1 MPMSRA
7 DEAINYY
14 HDLLAGRH
22 LDSTRQALDEATQRE
37 SLSFGG
43 RAICSVL
50 RPYFITAEQYEY
62 VRRASTVVMIAIAAL
77 GRRLLNDSRLRSEL
91 DLDWQE
97 EEIIQVETGYGAAD
111 VSARLDGFLSEE
123 GDFNFVE
130 YNAESPGG
138 LGYGNALSDAFAG
151 MPIMQEF
158 SRRYDARALPVRTF
172 VFDALVAAYH
182 RWGGKGLPNI
192 AIIDWRGVSTASEF
206 LLMKSEFESHGC
218 LVKIADPGEL
228 EYRSNRLF
236 IEDFAVDLVYKRV
249 VTAELLAKHGTR
261 HPLIDAVRYGG
272 VCMANGFA
280 VQMLYKKAIFALL
293 SDTAVSKS
301 FGPEVAS
308 MLARH
313 IPWTRKVREMK
324 TDYKGHGIDLI
335 PFVAENR
342 ERLVLKPNSEYGGK
356 GVVLG
361 WECDSDNW
369 QKALADGLNNSYIV
383 QERVP
388 LGREVYPSLIDG
400 ELQFDERYLDLDP
413 YVWDGERAEGCG
425 VRLSKLAL
433 LNVSA
438 GGGSATPM
446 FVIRDKT

>member
-1 MPMSRA
+1 MPMSRP

-14 HDLLAGRH
+14 HDLLAGGH
-22 LDSTRQALDEATQRE
+22 LESTRQSLAEATERE

-43 RAICSVL
+43 RAICTVL

-62 VRRASTVVMIAIAAL
+62 VRRVSTFVMIAIAAL
-77 GRRLLNDSRLRSEL
+77 GRRLMTDSRLRSEL
-91 DLDWQE
+91 DLDAKE
-97 EEIIQVETGYGAAD
+97 EEIIQIETGYGSAD
-111 VSARLDGFLSEE
+111 VSARLDGFLSEK

-138 LGYGNALSDAFAG
+138 LGYGNALSDAFRS

-158 SRRYDARALPVRTF
+158 SRRYDARAIPVRTF
-172 VFDALVAAYH
+172 VFDALLAAYH

-192 AIIDWRGVSTASEF
+192 AIINWRGVSTYSEF
-206 LLMKSEFESHGC
+206 LLMQAEFESHGC
-218 LVKIADPGEL
+218 RVKIADPEEL
-228 EYRSNRLF
+228 EYRDGRLF
-236 IEDFAVDLVYKRV
+236 IEEFAVNMVYKRV

-261 HPLIDAVRYGG
+261 HPLIEAVRYGG
-272 VCMANGFA
+272 VCMANGFT

-293 SDTAVSKS
+293 SDTAVSNS
-301 FGPEVAS
+301 FGPEMAS
-308 MLARH
+308 LLARH

-324 TDYKGHGIDLI
+324 TDYKDQRIDLI

-361 WECDSDNW
+361 WECDSDDW

-388 LGREVYPSLIDG
+388 LGREIYPSIIDG
-400 ELQFDERYLDLDP
+400 ELRFDERYLDLDP

-446 FVIRDKT
+446 FIIHEK

>member
-1 MPMSRA
+1 MSRP

-22 LDSTRQALDEATQRE
+22 LDSTRQVLDEATERE

-43 RAICSVL
+43 RAICTVL

-62 VRRASTVVMIAIAAL
+62 VRRASTLVMMAIAAL
-77 GRRLLNDSRLRSEL
+77 GRRLMSDSRLRSEL
-91 DLDWQE
+91 DLDAKE
-97 EEIIQVETGYGAAD
+97 EEIIQVDTGYGSAD

-138 LGYGNALSDAFAG
+138 LGYGNALSDAFAR
-151 MPIMQEF
+151 MPIMREF
-158 SRRYDARALPVRTF
+158 SARYDARALPVRTF
-172 VFDALVAAYH
+172 VFDALLAAYH
-182 RWGGKGLPNI
+182 RWGARGLPNV
-192 AIIDWRGVSTASEF
+192 AIVDWRGVSTYSEF
-206 LLMKSEFESHGC
+206 LLMQSEFESHGC
-218 LVKIADPGEL
+218 QVRIADPEEL
-228 EYRSNRLF
+228 EYRGGRLF
-236 IEDFAVDLVYKRV
+236 VGDFAIDLVYKRV
-249 VTAELLAKHGTR
+249 VTAELLAKYGTR
-261 HPLIDAVRYGG
+261 HPLIDAVRDRA

-280 VQMLYKKAIFALL
+280 VQMLYKKAVFALL
-293 SDTAVSKS
+293 SDTAISSS
-301 FGPEVAS
+301 FGPEMAS
-308 MLARH
+308 LLARH

-324 TDYKGHGIDLI
+324 TDYKGRSIDLVE
-335 PFVAENR
+335 FVAGNR
-342 ERLVLKPNSEYGGK
+342 ERLVLKPNSEYGGR

-361 WECDSDNW
+361 WECDPDDW
-369 QKALADGLNNSYIV
+369 RKALSDALNNSYIV

-388 LGREVYPSLIDG
+388 LGREAYPSIVDG
-400 ELQFDERYLDLDP
+400 ELRIDERYLDLDP

-446 FVIRDKT
+446 FIIRDKA

>member
-1 MPMSRA
+1 MPMTRP
-7 DEAINYY
+7 DEAIEYY
-14 HDLLAGRH
+14 HDLLAGEH
-22 LDSTRQALDEATQRE
+22 LASTSQALAEATERDR
-37 SLSFGG
+37 LSFGN

-50 RPYFITAEQYEY
+50 RPYFITAPQYEY
-62 VRRASTVVMIAIAAL
+62 VRRVSTLVMLAIAAL
-77 GRRLLNDSRLRSEL
+77 GRRLMSDARLRSEL
-91 DLDWQE
+91 DLDSEE
-97 EEIIQVETGYGAAD
+97 EEIIHVDSGYGAAD
-111 VSARLDGFLSEE
+111 VSARLDGFLSAE

-138 LGYGNALSDAFAG
+138 LGYGNALSDAFSG
-151 MPIMQEF
+151 MPVMREF
-158 SRRYDARALPVRTF
+158 RKRYSARALPVRTF
-172 VFDALVAAYH
+172 VFDSLISAYH

-206 LLMKSEFESHGC
+206 LLMRSEFESHGC
-218 LVKIADPGEL
+218 RVRIADPEET
-228 EYRSNRLF
+228 EYRDGRLF
-236 IEDFAVDLVYKRV
+236 VEDFCVDLVYKRV
-249 VTAELLAKHGTR
+249 VTAELLAKYGTR
-261 HPLIDAVRYGG
+261 HPLVEAVRERA

-280 VQMLYKKAIFALL
+280 VQMLYKKGLFALL
-293 SDTAVSKS
+293 SDMELAES
-301 FGPEVAS
+301 FGMEIAIA
-308 MLARH
+308 LARH

-324 TDYKGHGIDLI
+324 TAYRERTVDLI

-342 ERLVLKPNSEYGGK
+342 ERMVLKPNSEYGGK

-361 WECDSDNW
+361 WECDADRWRESLVD
-369 QKALADGLNNSYIV
+369 ALNGSYVV

-388 LGREVYPSLIDG
+388 IGREVFPSLIDG
-400 ELQFDERYLDLDP
+400 ALSFDERYLDLDP

-446 FVIRDKT
+446 FIIREP